1 MLTCVHTVHVHV
13 HAVIKQSRFTG
24 FILYKSPSPFFP
36 QIREASQALL
46 QAELRR
52 IQSEGRKKLV
62 MEWASR
68 LQSPAGYRGSGEKGN
83 RLSAEDGDFSFGEL
97 GSEYT
102 GTCLGVLCCF
112 ALNCL
117 FV

>member
-1 MLTCVHTVHVHV
+1 MCAYIQLRE
-13 HAVIKQSRFTG
+13 SRFTD
-24 FILYKSPSPFFP
+24 FILYKSPSPSLFP

-83 RLSAEDGDFSFGEL
+83 RLSTEDGDFSFGEL
-97 GSEYT
+97 GSEY
-102 GTCLGVLCCF
+102 
-112 ALNCL
+112 NER
-117 FV
+117 